1 MRYPISGKPAA
12 AILALFFLGFLTFSA
27 CKKSGP
33 TIAIITVVDTIG
45 TPVPNASVT
54 LWQDTSHSQQT
65 GELAEIRVTKAS
77 DGSGKAE
84 FEFSL
89 EAYLNIEAI
98 KNGDTAKGFI
108 RLKEHE
114 TETKTVSF

>member
-1 MRYPISGKPAA
+1 MMVIAA
-12 AILALFFLGFLTFSA
+12 FAALTFFS

-33 TIAIITVVDTIG
+33 TIAIITVVDTLSR
-45 TPVPNASVT
+45 PVANVNVR

-65 GELAEIRVTKAS
+65 GVQSTIDVSKKT

-84 FEFSL
+84 FDFDL

-98 KNGDTAKGFI
+98 KGTDSAKGFI
-108 RLKEHE
+108 RLVEHE
-114 TETKTVSF
+114 TQEKTVSF